1 VMRHLALDVGDRRIG
16 VAVSDECGLLAS
28 PLTVIRR
35 ASKIDDYAVIS
46 RLILE
51 HRAGI
56 LVVGHPLNADG
67 SAGPQAQRIERYA
80 AALERALRS
89 QDLNLPI
96 VLWDEHSSTLRAQQ
110 AMISAGRKAKDR
122 RTRIDAVAAAVILQ
136 DYMEAKRPV
145 SSSEAEEVAC

>member
-1 VMRHLALDVGDRRIG
+1 MRHLALDVGDRRIG

-35 ASKIDDYAVIS
+35 ASKTEDYAVIS
-46 RLILE
+46 RLVLE

-56 LVVGHPLNADG
+56 LVIGHPLNADG

-80 AALERALRS
+80 AALERALQS

-110 AMISAGRKAKDR
+110 AMIAAGRKAKDR

>member
-1 VMRHLALDVGDRRIG
+1 MRHLALDVGDRRIG

-28 PLTVIRR
+28 PLTVIHR
-35 ASKIDDYAVIS
+35 ASKIEDYAVIS
-46 RLILE
+46 RLVLE
-51 HRAGI
+51 HRAGT

-80 AALERALRS
+80 AALEGALQS
-89 QDLNLPI
+89 QDLNLPV

-110 AMISAGRKAKDR
+110 VMVSAGRRAKDR

-136 DYMEAKRPV
+136 DYLEAKRPI
-145 SSSEAEEVAC
+145 SSSEAEEVAS

>member
-1 VMRHLALDVGDRRIG
+1 MRHLALDVGDRRIG

-28 PLTVIRR
+28 PLTVIHR
-35 ASKIDDYAVIS
+35 ASKVEDYAVIS
-46 RLILE
+46 RLVAE

-67 SAGPQAQRIERYA
+67 SAGPQALRIERYA
-80 AALERALRS
+80 AALERALQS
-89 QDLNLPI
+89 QGLNLPI

-110 AMISAGRKAKDR
+110 LMMSAGRKAKDR

-136 DYMEAKRPV
+136 DYMEAERPV
-145 SSSEAEEVAC
+145 SPSDTEEVAC

>member
-1 VMRHLALDVGDRRIG
+1 MRHLALDVGDQRIG
-16 VAVSDECGLLAS
+16 VAVSDACGLLAS
-28 PLTVIRR
+28 PLTVIHR
-35 ASKIDDYAVIS
+35 ASKVEDYEVIS
-46 RLILE
+46 RLVLE
-51 HRAGI
+51 HRVGI

-80 AALERALRS
+80 AALERALQS
-89 QDLNLPI
+89 QGLNLPI

-110 AMISAGRKAKDR
+110 LMMSAGRKAKDR

-136 DYMEAKRPV
+136 DYMEAKRPG

>member
-1 VMRHLALDVGDRRIG
+1 MMRHLALDVGDRRIG

-28 PLTVIRR
+28 PLTVIHR
-35 ASKIDDYAVIS
+35 ASKIEDYALIS
-46 RLILE
+46 RLVLE

-56 LVVGHPLNADG
+56 LVIGHPLNADG

-80 AALERALRS
+80 SALERALQS

-110 AMISAGRKAKDR
+110 LMISAGRKAKDR